1 MPKNAQITKK
11 LCLFHTPVTLGSKS
25 IKLVSSSMWTKNF
38 QIHKLGLEVAEE
50 P

>member
-1 MPKNAQITKK
+1 MPVA
-11 LCLFHTPVTLGSKS
+11 LGSKS

-50 P
+50 SEIKLPTSVGS